1 MSIRSIVLFGMVETP
16 WQVESLLMLWS
27 TASNFWW
34 KFQFCFAWSNA
45 EAVKDSGSSPWDT
58 VTPRALATL
67 AKCCAGQR
75 EGFVYKHS
83 WYARPQAIKRVK
95 PNKHLIQPTVLHGM
109 AAPTNT
115 LKGLKV
121 FWDEKN
127 RSSNHSQLINPPS
140 KLNNSTNPLNLSTPS
155 TQPSKKSHA
164 CHKAPWAQCL
174 RNSFTSKSLTS
185 KTWWQI
191 GSYDSYGWFDDQGC

>member
-1 MSIRSIVLFGMVETP
+1 
-16 WQVESLLMLWS
+16 MLWS

-34 KFQFCFAWSNA
+34 KFQFCLAWSNA

-67 AKCCAGQR
+67 TKCCAGQR

-115 LKGLKV
+115 LKGLKL
-121 FWDEKN
+121 FWDEKKSIIVN
-127 RSSNHSQLINPPS
+127 SSSPPPNWIIS
-140 KLNNSTNPLNLSTPS
+140 PTPS
-155 TQPSKKSHA
+155 TYPHNVTQPLQKNHA

-174 RNSFTSKSLTS
+174 RNSFTSKRCNINGLCVRCQ
-185 KTWWQI
+185 KPD
-191 GSYDSYGWFDDQGC
+191 GK